1 MDQSTCAPTPFALA
15 QETLR
20 AKLPKRDELADEDAA
35 KIYIPDRRY
44 SQIKDS
50 ILDLFQRV
58 DVRYIPIEPIAIAQA
73 LGCGPVPYRSL
84 GRIALPALMEASQDA
99 LTCWTLGNDQPL
111 ILFNDRKPP
120 TRVAFSLMHEIGHVC
135 LGHRE
140 HSKLAEKE
148 ANYFASNALCP
159 LPSLE
164 KSGLS
169 EVAKVASCFAVS
181 EECAKNRLAALAKWR
196 TVPES
201 RRNLIFEREMIGRLV
216 FKRPIQLP
224 LFPLEAS

>member
-1 MDQSTCAPTPFALA
+1 MVEHSETPFS
-15 QETLR
+15 QSSEVLR
-20 AKLPKRDELADEDAA
+20 RSLPKRIELSDEDER

-50 ILDLFQRV
+50 IAELFRKV
-58 DVRYIPIEPIAIAQA
+58 DVKFIPIEPLAIAQA

-99 LTCWTLGNDQPL
+99 LTCWMFGNDNPL

-159 LPSLE
+159 LPILE
-164 KSGLS
+164 TSGLS
-169 EVAKVASCFAVS
+169 EVSKVASCFAVS

-196 TVPES
+196 MVPES
-201 RRNLIFEREMIGRLV
+201 RRNVIFEREMIDRLA
-216 FKRPIQLP
+216 FKRPIQLS
-224 LFPLEAS
+224 LFSLEAS